1 MRGGLRGPGMRLQ
14 GMGGAEEKPDKPL
27 DYWKIARKT
36 APLLWPENLH
46 LKARVF
52 AVGAVLVSAR
62 VANLMVPQLY
72 KGAIDTLSGVSEE
85 PSFPTTYIV
94 AYSALRIF
102 TALQRDVRAF
112 VW

>member
-1 MRGGLRGPGMRLQ
+1 MHTDLGMKIH
-14 GMGGAEEKPDKPL
+14 GMGTGDNPEKPL

-52 AVGAVLVSAR
+52 AVAGVLISAR

-72 KGAIDTLSGVSEE
+72 KGAIDTLSGEE
-85 PSFPTTYIV
+85 GEPEFPTRQELSVCY
-94 AYSALRIF
+94 AWP
-102 TALQRDVRAF
+102 TARSLHS
-112 VW
+112 

>member
-1 MRGGLRGPGMRLQ
+1 MKLR
-14 GMGGAEEKPDKPL
+14 GMGGAEDKPDTPL

-85 PSFPTTYIV
+85 PSFPTNYIV

-112 VW
+112 IW